1 MKIQLTRLL
10 LFFCAMGFA
19 QSSIKG
25 KVTDDTAMSL
35 PGASIIIVGEKVGT
49 TADNDGNF
57 TLSTQ
62 KNPPFTI
69 EVSSIGFKSSRVN
82 ITSKNQTVT
91 VSLTEDNQELGEVVV
106 SASRAPERILES
118 PVTIER
124 MGMKEVKNTTS
135 PTFYEGLENM
145 KEVHFNTSS
154 FNFKSI
160 NTRGFATIANTRFMQ
175 LVDGMDNSSPALNF
189 VLGNL
194 IGLND
199 LDVHSVELLPGA
211 SSALYGANAF
221 NGILFMN
228 SKNPFEYQ
236 GISAYVKRGITNQET
251 AGTNEFLDFGV
262 RAAWAFT
269 PHLAVKANFTSMRAT
284 EWIAADD
291 RDVNGGAVG
300 FDLNPNYEGLNV
312 YGGTARANMKDVGQA
327 LVNAGVLTNPNIV
340 NLLPNEFVA
349 RTGYREQDLNDNQ
362 INNTKFDAS
371 VHVRPWATSSND
383 YWKSLEIVAQHKIG
397 IGNTVYQG
405 GSRYALRNFGMN
417 QTRAEITHKNFFIRG
432 YLSAE
437 DAGDSYDMRFAAINM
452 NRIWKPDAT
461 WFGQYV
467 GAYAQ
472 ASGLNPLFPQADLH
486 AFARSVAD
494 QGRFLPGTP
503 EYANAL
509 ATVRESADVLNGAKF
524 IDRSKIWHSDWNYNF
539 RDQIKVVDLQVGG
552 SYRSYVLNSEGTI
565 FTDGD
570 GPIRYDEYGLYT
582 QVQKKFMEDR
592 LKFTGSIRYDKSEL
606 FDGQFSPR
614 VSLVYSAGERKN
626 HNFRAS
632 FQTGFR
638 NPTTQDLF
646 IGLNVGPRALVGSA
660 ASNLTRYTETFST
673 TNSAFPLSLAGAGIV
688 GSNAVTISGV
698 NAYTNAFTAQS
709 VDAFRLSG
717 NASDLVAVSTNLVK
731 PEQVKAF
738 EVGYKSSIKGFM
750 IDINGYYN
758 LYNDF
763 LSGARVVTTLYGTA
777 GNDLTNQANVDA
789 ITALGNRDARTF
801 DLYTNSTAEISSY
814 GVGLGLSK
822 KVYKDFELTA
832 SYNYA
837 AFDFDESKDPAFRPS
852 FNTPEHRTKFGI
864 NNDNLF
870 KNFGFGINGRWWSEY
885 EWQSTFGDGMIP
897 STFVLDAQ
905 LSYAIPSLKSVIK
918 LTGSNIGNNDYLQV
932 IGAGRIGQIYTL
944 GITINP

>member
-1 MKIQLTRLL
+1 
-10 LFFCAMGFA
+10 MGFA

-25 KVTDDTAMSL
+25 KVTDELAVPI
-35 PGASIIIVGEKVGT
+35 PGASIVIVGEAVGT

-57 TLSTQ
+57 TLTTQ

-69 EVSSIGFKSSRVN
+69 EISSIGFASKRFD
-82 ITSKNQTVT
+82 IRSKNQTVSA
-91 VSLTEDNQELGEVVV
+91 SLSEDNQELGEVVV

-124 MGMKEVKNTTS
+124 MSMKEVKNTTS

-194 IGLND
+194 IGLSD
-199 LDVHSVELLPGA
+199 LDVQSVELLPGA

-228 SKNPFEYQ
+228 SKNPFEFP
-236 GISAYVKRGITNQET
+236 GISAYAKRGITNQEV

-269 PHLAVKANFTSMRAT
+269 PHFAAKANFTYMRAT

-300 FDLNPNYEGLNV
+300 FDVNPNYEGLNI
-312 YGGTARANMKDVGQA
+312 YGGTARASLRDVGASLVA
-327 LVNAGVLTNPNIV
+327 LGLLPAAAA
-340 NLLPNEFVA
+340 NLLPNETVA
-349 RTGYREQDLNDNQ
+349 RTGYREQDLSDNQ
-362 INNTKFDAS
+362 INNVKFDAS
-371 VHVRPWATSSND
+371 LHFRPWATSSNE
-383 YWKSLEIVAQHKIG
+383 YWKSLEVVAQHKIG
-397 IGNTVYQG
+397 LGNTVYQG
-405 GSRYALRNFGMN
+405 GSRYALRNFYMN

-452 NRIWKPDAT
+452 NRIWKPDNT
-461 WFGQYV
+461 WFGQYA
-467 GAYAQ
+467 GAYVQ
-472 ASGLNPLFPQADLH
+472 ASGLNPNLPQSDIH
-486 AFARSVAD
+486 SFARSVAD
-494 QGRFLPGTP
+494 QGRYLPGTP
-503 EYANAL
+503 DFANAL
-509 ATVRESADVLNGAKF
+509 NTVRQSADVLNGAKF
-524 IDRSKIWHSDWNYNF
+524 IDRSKIWHGDWNYNF

-565 FTDGD
+565 FTDKD
-570 GPIRYDEYGLYT
+570 GPIRYDEYGVYT

-614 VSLVYSAGERKN
+614 VSLVYSAGEKKN

-646 IGLNVGPRALVGSA
+646 IGLNVGPRALIGSA
-660 ASNLTRYTETFST
+660 ASNLSRYTETFST
-673 TNSAFPLSLAGAGIV
+673 TNSAFPLSAAGAGII
-688 GSNAVTISGV
+688 GSNSVTISGV
-698 NAYTNAFTAQS
+698 NAYNNAFSSESITAFL
-709 VDAFRLSG
+709 ASG
-717 NASDLVAVSTNLVK
+717 NINDLRAVKTNLVK

-738 EVGYKSSIKGFM
+738 ELGYKSSIKGYN

-758 LYNDF
+758 LYTDF
-763 LSGARVVTTLYGTA
+763 LSAARVVAPLYGIA
-777 GNDLTNQANVDA
+777 GNDPTNAENLKAISALTN
-789 ITALGNRDARTF
+789 RDRRTF
-801 DLYTNSTAEISSY
+801 DLYTNSLAEITSY
-814 GVGLGLSK
+814 GLGVGVSK
-822 KVYKDFELTA
+822 KIYKEFEISA
-832 SYNYA
+832 NYNFA
-837 AFDFDESKDPAFRPS
+837 GFDFDESADPAFRPS
-852 FNTPEHRTKFGI
+852 FNTPEHRAKFGL
-864 NNDNLF
+864 NNDKLF
-870 KNFGFGINGRWWSEY
+870 KNFGFGVNGRWWSEY
-885 EWQSTFGDGMIP
+885 LWQSTFGDGMIP
-897 STFVLDAQ
+897 STIVLDAQ

-918 LTGSNIGNNDYLQV
+918 VTGSNIGNNDYLQV

>member
-1 MKIQLTRLL
+1 MKFQLTKLL
-10 LFFCAMGFA
+10 LLFCAMGFA
-19 QSSIKG
+19 QSTIKG
-25 KVTDDTAMSL
+25 KVTDDAAMPL
-35 PGASIIIVGEKVGT
+35 PGASIIIVGEKAGT

-57 TLSTQ
+57 TLTTQ

-69 EVSSIGFKSSRVN
+69 EVSSIGFKSTRVN

-91 VSLTEDNQELGEVVV
+91 ASLSEDNQELGEVVV

-124 MGMKEVKNTTS
+124 MGIKEVKNTTS

-199 LDVHSVELLPGA
+199 LDVQNVELLPGA

-228 SKNPFEYQ
+228 SKNPFEFQ
-236 GISAYVKRGITNQET
+236 GISAYVKRGITQQEI
-251 AGTNEFLDFGV
+251 AGTNEFLDLGV

-269 PHLAVKANFTSMRAT
+269 PHFAVKANFTHMRAT
-284 EWIAADD
+284 EWIAADA

-300 FDLNPNYEGLNV
+300 FDVNPNYEGLNT
-312 YGGTARANMKDVGQA
+312 YGGTARASLRDVGLSLA
-327 LVNAGVLTNPNIV
+327 AAGLLPAAAV
-340 NLLPNEFVA
+340 NLLPNESVA
-349 RTGYREQDLNDNQ
+349 RTGYREQDLSDNQ

-371 VHVRPWATSSND
+371 MHFRPFATSSNE
-383 YWKSLEIVAQHKIG
+383 YWKSLEVVAQHKLG
-397 IGNTVYQG
+397 LGNTVYQG
-405 GSRYALRNFGMN
+405 GSRYALRNFYMN

-437 DAGDSYDMRFAAINM
+437 NAGDSYDMRFAAINM

-461 WFGQYV
+461 WFGQYAATYV
-467 GAYAQ
+467 Q
-472 ASGLNPLFPQADLH
+472 ASGLNPNLPQNDLH
-486 AFARSVAD
+486 ALARSVAD

-509 ATVRESADVLNGAKF
+509 NTVRQSADVLNGAKF
-524 IDRSKIWHSDWNYNF
+524 IDRSRIWHGDWNYNF
-539 RDQIKVVDLQVGG
+539 KDQVKVVDLQVGG

-565 FTDGD
+565 FTDKD
-570 GPIRYDEYGLYT
+570 GPIRYDEYGVYT
-582 QVQKKFMEDR
+582 QVQKKLLNDR

-606 FDGQFSPR
+606 FAGQFSPR
-614 VSLVYSAGERKN
+614 VSLVYSAGARKN

-673 TNSAFPLSLAGAGIV
+673 TSAAFPLSAAGAGII
-688 GSNAVTISGV
+688 GSNSVTISGV
-698 NAYTNAFTAQS
+698 NAYNNAFSSESVTAFL
-709 VDAFRLSG
+709 ASG
-717 NASDLVAVSTNLVK
+717 NVNDLRAVRTNLVK

-738 EVGYKSSIKGFM
+738 EVGYKSSIKGFN

-758 LYNDF
+758 IYNDF
-763 LSGARVVTTLYGTA
+763 LSAARVIAPLYGTA
-777 GNDLTNQANVDA
+777 GNDPTNAENLRAISALTN
-789 ITALGNRDARTF
+789 RDRRTF
-801 DLYTNSTAEISSY
+801 DLYTNSLAEITSY
-814 GVGLGLSK
+814 GVGVGVSK
-822 KVYKDFELTA
+822 KIYKEFEISA
-832 SYNYA
+832 NYNFA
-837 AFDFDESKDPAFRPS
+837 GFQFDESKDPAFRPS
-852 FNTPEHRTKFGI
+852 FNTPEHRAKFGL

-870 KNFGFGINGRWWSEY
+870 KNFGFGVNGRWWSQY
-885 EWQSTFGDGMIP
+885 EWQSTFGDGLIP
-897 STFVLDAQ
+897 STVVVDAQ
-905 LSYAIPSLKSVIK
+905 ISYAIPSLKSVIK
-918 LTGSNIGNNDYLQV
+918 VTGSNIGNNDYLQV
-932 IGAGRIGQIYTL
+932 IGAGMIGQIYTI
-944 GITINP
+944 GITVNP